1 MLEDLSEELSEEL
14 NSIKKTQEEMKDI
27 LIEKKNN
34 LQGINSRMD

>member
-34 LQGINSRMD
+34 L